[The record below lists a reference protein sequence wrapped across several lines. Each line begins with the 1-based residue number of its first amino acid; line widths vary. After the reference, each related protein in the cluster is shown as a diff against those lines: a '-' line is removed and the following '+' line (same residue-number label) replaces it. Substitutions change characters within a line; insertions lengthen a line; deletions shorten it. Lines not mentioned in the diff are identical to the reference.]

1 MRNTV
6 VPEYTIFN
14 FHLIA
19 QVLNNK
25 TKYRQWSYGQKC
37 ILIRACNLV
46 AYLRHQYL
54 HITLRHSTD
63 LQKLRNNNTFV
74 LI

>member
-19 QVLNNK
+19 QVSNNK
-25 TKYRQWSYGQKC
+25 AKYRQWPYEQKC

-46 AYLRHQYL
+46 AYPRHQYL
-54 HITLRHSTD
+54 HITLQHSTD